1 MSHWR
6 HGPRSPLHTERP
18 PRRVGVA
25 CLLVGAGILLA
36 LAFGG
41 CTTITQ
47 TNGPERL
54 TATSLFTNLSVA
66 SDCLE
71 SVDADT
77 GLPTSATHHTLTTQ
91 GDAATLHEAGG
102 ILGALLQF
110 AGKFVPGPV
119 PAARGVRPGATP
131 SPAGSPA
138 VTSCAGERTALTQS
152 DPVDHGSQPELL
164 RAPEPRP

>member
-6 HGPRSPLHTERP
+6 HGLRSPLHTERA
-18 PRRVGVA
+18 PRR
-25 CLLVGAGILLA
+25 VGAGILLA

-47 TNGPERL
+47 TNGAESL

-138 VTSCAGERTALTQS
+138 VTSCAGERTALTQA

-164 RAPEPRP
+164 RVPDPKP